1 MTRWICPPL
10 SFSCMKIT
18 PNLCELQMEC
28 HKYSRVCSHTWKAFV
43 HLICEPWRLYALVTV
58 SQSTLEFAQVF
69 FCIQI
74 ISVIKLTENMLVK
87 AQNISTVP
95 SKHNLNSGNLL
106 HENNQIAVT
115 KLKDAEVYTQATYLS
130 ICKMYKISAWSW
142 SVGHSFSWSTSFLQ
156 SKSPWASLGKCKTF
170 SWSW

>member
-1 MTRWICPPL
+1 MTRWIFPPL
-10 SFSCMKIT
+10 SFLCMKIT
-18 PNLCELQMEC
+18 LNLCELQIEC
-28 HKYSRVCSHTWKAFV
+28 HKYSRACSHSWKGFV
-43 HLICEPWRLYALVTV
+43 HLICEPWRLYVFETV
-58 SQSTLEFAQVF
+58 CQSILEFAQVF

-74 ISVIKLTENMLVK
+74 IPVIKLTENIFVK

-106 HENNQIAVT
+106 QKNNQIAVT
-115 KLKDAEVYTQATYLS
+115 KLKDDEIHTKATYLS
-130 ICKMYKISAWSW
+130 ICKIYKISAWSW

-156 SKSPWASLGKCKTF
+156 SKSPWASLGKCKIF

>member
-10 SFSCMKIT
+10 SFLCMKIT

-43 HLICEPWRLYALVTV
+43 HLICEPWRLYVLVTV